1 MDKLYSFLEN
11 GEAPLNPLLASFF
24 SKAFGVLITRK
35 SEQVRTNSS
44 LYWTLA
50 VIYYRRNWFVNPL
63 TSTFLGNLVTKKA
76 NLSPA
81 KQSKTGRIFPK
92 YNTTQNTIL
101 KLKVHVMKY

>member
-50 VIYYRRNWFVNPL
+50 VMYSRRNWFVNPL
-63 TSTFLGNLVTKKA
+63 TCTFRGKIVTTEA
-76 NLSPA
+76 N
-81 KQSKTGRIFPK
+81 
-92 YNTTQNTIL
+92 
-101 KLKVHVMKY
+101 